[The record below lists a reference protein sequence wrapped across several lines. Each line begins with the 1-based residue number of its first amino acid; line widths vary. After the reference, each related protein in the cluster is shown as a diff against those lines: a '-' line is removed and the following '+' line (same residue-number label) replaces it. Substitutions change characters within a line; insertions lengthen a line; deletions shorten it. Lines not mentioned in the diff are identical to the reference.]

1 MLADTAHLVEGMSE
15 ADKLKMPYEFTN
27 YEFTGT
33 QFTTQ
38 FTCFTSMCEVYILT
52 PEELLFLQAR

>member
-27 YEFTGT
+27 YEFTGP
-33 QFTTQ
+33 QFTTH
-38 FTCFTSMCEVYILT
+38 FTCFTSTKVQILT

>member
-33 QFTTQ
+33 QFTTH
-38 FTCFTSMCEVYILT
+38 FTCFTGKKVQIMT
-52 PEELLFLQAR
+52 PEELLFL